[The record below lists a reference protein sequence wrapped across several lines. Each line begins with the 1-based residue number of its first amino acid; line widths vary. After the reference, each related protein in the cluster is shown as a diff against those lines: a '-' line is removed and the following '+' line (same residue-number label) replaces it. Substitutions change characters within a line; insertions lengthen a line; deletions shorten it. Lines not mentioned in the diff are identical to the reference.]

1 MKAESKH
8 GDAGPEALA
17 GPQAPGG
24 AGPRD
29 PLDALEGLLLRV
41 RLEPGRF
48 PDPGA
53 MARELALD
61 PAALDRLLRVHAHL
75 DAEAFQRQARVAA
88 ARRMLPDTTGPA
100 WAVGAA
106 CGFRSPAGFRAQL
119 LAATGLTPAGCQ
131 ELGRS
136 DARSC
141 TLALPPGYRVE
152 DALAYHGRD
161 PLSRSERV
169 TGTTLVKAMLVAD
182 RPVLLELAFQDGA
195 VRLRMLTPDGAAW
208 PDAVDPAGLKQGAE
222 STHGPA
228 SEQASRQTPEQTRE
242 RAHEQTR
249 VQAPDPAPLAVL
261 QARAVRMLGLG
272 VDPAPFERFV
282 RPLPLRRLVAPRRG
296 LRIPLTADVW
306 ESLVWAVLG
315 QQVNLAFAY
324 SLRRRL
330 TELCGVPVPPGP
342 GQGLLAHPGP
352 AAVAALDPA
361 ELLPLQF
368 SRGKAGY
375 LVALARKVADGTLA
389 LEALPLG
396 TATGAALR
404 LEAERGVGPWT
415 AHYVLMRGCGFGDCV
430 PLGDAGLTLA
440 LQRQFGLDHRP
451 TVRETAALM
460 APFAPHRSLATF
472 HLWASLKGVPA

>member
-17 GPQAPGG
+17 GPEAPGG
-24 AGPRD
+24 AGPQD
-29 PLDALEGLLLRV
+29 PLDALEDLLLRV

-48 PDPGA
+48 PDPSA

-61 PAALDRLLRVHAHL
+61 PVALDRLLRVHAHL
-75 DAEAFQRQARVAA
+75 DAEAFLRQARVAA
-88 ARRMLPDTTGPA
+88 ARRMLPDTIGPA

-182 RPVLLELAFQDGA
+182 RPVLQELAFQDGA
-195 VRLRMLTPDGAAW
+195 VRLRMLKPDGPAW
-208 PDAVDPAGLKQGAE
+208 PDAVGPAGPKHRAGSALGQ
-222 STHGPA
+222 
-228 SEQASRQTPEQTRE
+228 
-242 RAHEQTR
+242 AHEQAHE
-249 VQAPDPAPLAVL
+249 QAPDPAPLAVL

-330 TELCGVPVPPGP
+330 TELCGVPVAPGPGP

-375 LVALARKVADGTLA
+375 LVALARKVADGTLP